1 MGAKMISI
9 NSALSLYWLGRYMQR
24 AETTAKESIKSFDYI
39 LDKDFE
45 DGKKLFARL
54 GIDIAY
60 KDERGFLREAI
71 FGEHSSSIYSSLYN
85 MKENSVRCRDQLYS
99 HAFAYVN
106 KAYMGIKELR
116 KEKLEVFHLEKLLS
130 NLYGLDGVLNST
142 LVKSEAANLIEF
154 GKRVERI
161 DLEVRLFDN
170 LTVVL
175 FELDEL
181 YGVGKVLC
189 KDFKKPNITTN
200 DKTKLLNLA
209 NSLIKTVVR
218 F

>member
-1 MGAKMISI
+1 MGAKMISV

-24 AETTAKESIKSFDYI
+24 AETTAKECINSFDYI
-39 LDKDFE
+39 VDKDFD
-45 DGKKLFARL
+45 DGKKLFAKL
-54 GIDIAY
+54 DIDISY
-60 KDERGFLREAI
+60 KDERGFLHEAI
-71 FGEHSSSIYSSLYN
+71 FGEHSSSIYSSMYD
-85 MKENSVRCRDQLYS
+85 MKENSVRCRDQMHS

-106 KAYMGIKELR
+106 KAYIGIKELR
-116 KEKLEVFHLEKLLS
+116 TQKLEVFHLEELLS

-142 LVKSEAANLIEF
+142 LIKSEAANLIEF

-181 YGVGKVLC
+181 YGVGKLLC
-189 KDFKKPNITTN
+189 KEFKKPNITTN
-200 DKTKLLNLA
+200 NKEKLLTLA
-209 NSLIKTVVR
+209 NSLVKSVIK